1 MAKFLAETLVSIATE
16 TEATAEK
23 FAQRWRHHYDE
34 KRYFRFNVEQGL
46 QGVGL
51 EEYER
56 GGTIQA
62 STEEYL
68 KEQGQKFRLRDCILN
83 LKQKQS
89 VYIEDYA

>member
-1 MAKFLAETLVSIATE
+1 MAKFFTETLVSIATE

-51 EEYER
+51 EEYKRE
-56 GGTIQA
+56 GTIQA

-68 KEQGQKFRLRDCILN
+68 EEQGQKFRLRDCVSN
-83 LKQKQS
+83 LKQKES
-89 VYIEDYA
+89 VYMEDYA